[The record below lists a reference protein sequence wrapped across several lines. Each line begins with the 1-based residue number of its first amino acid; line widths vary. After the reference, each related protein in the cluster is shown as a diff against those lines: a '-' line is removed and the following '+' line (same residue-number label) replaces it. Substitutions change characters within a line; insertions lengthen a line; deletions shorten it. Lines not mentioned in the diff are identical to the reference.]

1 MKKLSALLL
10 AAVMMF
16 TVPITGYA
24 TEGTEQSVPTFTVS
38 APTFPDAY
46 IITETTYPTQNF
58 DGTGGS
64 LGSISA
70 TVFVEETYG
79 VVDGELAVVESRLL
93 SEEEV
98 LDIGID
104 NFEDLSK
111 TPSPRGASNSRG
123 KLTITFAG
131 IYSYVG
137 NGVSCDLTGTA
148 DWATAGLLDTN
159 ENIPATGEDFIGVTW
174 SGGFTSTDYSIS
186 GTNHLG
192 GALTIYESDSVA
204 NGGRVWSF
212 DEFIPTSKYN
222 VVADHIDLD
231 MTITKNT
238 LEGNG
243 NTGEAVLKYIHTYST
258 VEGSITIE
266 PGDKTVSGSFTLSN
280 TANQWPLV
288 CTVTN
293 IPY

>member
-1 MKKLSALLL
+1 MKKIIALFFVV
-10 AAVMMF
+10 VMIL
-16 TVPITGYA
+16 TVSVPAHA
-24 TEGTEQSVPTFTVS
+24 TESTEPMFIVS

-46 IITETTYPTQNF
+46 IITETTYPTQNL
-58 DGTGGS
+58 DGTSGS

-70 TVFVEETYG
+70 TVFVEERYDAVG
-79 VVDGELAVVESRLL
+79 DEIVVVESRLL

-98 LDIGID
+98 LEIGIE
-104 NFEDLSK
+104 NFEHLNS
-111 TPSPRGASNSRG
+111 TPSPRAASNKRG

-131 IYSYVG
+131 TYSYVG
-137 NGVSCDLTGTA
+137 NGVSCNLVGAA
-148 DWATAGLLDTN
+148 DWATAGLFDTN

-174 SGGFTSTDYSIS
+174 SGGFTSTNYSIS

-192 GALTIYESDSVA
+192 GSLTIYESDSVA

-212 DEFIPTSKYN
+212 NELIPTYKYN
-222 VVADHIDLD
+222 VVADHIGLN

-243 NTGEAVLKYIHTYST
+243 NTAEAVLKYIHTYSA

-280 TANQWPLV
+280 TSKQWPLV

>member
-1 MKKLSALLL
+1 MKKISALFL
-10 AAVMMF
+10 AAVMML

-24 TEGTEQSVPTFTVS
+24 TEGTEQTVPTFTVS

-79 VVDGELAVVESRLL
+79 VVDGELTVVESRLL

-98 LDIGID
+98 LEIGID
-104 NFEDLSK
+104 NFENHSE
-111 TPSPRGASNSRG
+111 TSAPRGASNSRS

-131 IYSYVG
+131 TYSYVG
-137 NGVSCDLTGTA
+137 NGVSCDLVGSA
-148 DWATAGLLDTN
+148 DWATADLFDTG
-159 ENIPATGEDFIGVTW
+159 EDIPATGEDFIGVTW
-174 SGGFTSTDYSIS
+174 SGGFTSTDYAIS
-186 GTNHLG
+186 GTDHQG
-192 GALTIYESDSVA
+192 GSLTIYESDSVA

-212 DEFIPTSKYN
+212 ADYVQTSFYN
-222 VVADHIDLD
+222 LIADHIDLD

-243 NTGEAVLKYIHTYST
+243 NTAEAVLKYIHTYSE

-266 PGDKTVSGSFTLSN
+266 PGSQTVSGSFTLSN
-280 TANQWPLV
+280 TAKQWPLV
-288 CTVTN
+288 CTVTD